1 MFLFA
6 LSVVVDDLL
15 DQRTGL
21 QRRKRRCSST
31 ARHLILGIGMSWACA
46 RAPRASCTGRG
57 ASETGH
63 HVSGCADGHR
73 SSQRLRESAVN
84 TFFLFPAGPG
94 VGPGWVRGW
103 VRGRF
108 LAAPFGIQLAV
119 AATTSGD
126 VHVGEEIFGWPHC
139 LWNPFGVFRSR
150 LLSEYAWRSVCSAKA
165 CQGKWQSRP
174 A

>member
-1 MFLFA
+1 MVFLFA

-94 VGPGWVRGW
+94 AGPGVGAGW
-103 VRGRF
+103 SSPAHLGSNWRLRWTAFRATQPPHGDRRSSCRHLQTPGR
-108 LAAPFGIQLAV
+108 LCQTKVIKKIEHQAKRASTEPAV
-119 AATTSGD
+119 GD
-126 VHVGEEIFGWPHC
+126 
-139 LWNPFGVFRSR
+139 WNAEGTF
-150 LLSEYAWRSVCSAKA
+150 
-165 CQGKWQSRP
+165 
-174 A
+174 